1 MIISHLRAIKCP
13 ELDYILK
20 NLDTV
25 EKRAKISVSDY
36 LGKQP
41 LTSPIKTK
49 TDIKYYGELNADG
62 KEHGR
67 GIIIMDHGTI
77 CIGHFENGC

>member
-25 EKRAKISVSDY
+25 EKRAKINVSDY

-41 LTSPIKTK
+41 LTLPLQTI
-49 TDIKYYGELNADG
+49 TDSSYKYYGELNADG

-67 GIIIMDHGTI
+67 GISIHDHGTI
-77 CIGHFENGC
+77 VIRYF